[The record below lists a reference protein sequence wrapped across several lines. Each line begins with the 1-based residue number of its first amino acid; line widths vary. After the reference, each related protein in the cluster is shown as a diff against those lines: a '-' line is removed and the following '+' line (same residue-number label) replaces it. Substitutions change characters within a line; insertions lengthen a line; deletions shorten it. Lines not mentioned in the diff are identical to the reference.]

1 MTVFVDCLVDKGCAV
16 FKMAFICL
24 LPYKLVL
31 YYYDYKRFKDLMK
44 IKKYK
49 TVFDKHKREYEYIC
63 NSVWSLRLD
72 DKFKIKYQQF

>member
-1 MTVFVDCLVDKGCAV
+1 
-16 FKMAFICL
+16 
-24 LPYKLVL
+24 
-31 YYYDYKRFKDLMK
+31 MK

-72 DKFKIKYQQF
+72 DNFKIKYQQF